1 MERVDYEKLVIHELL
16 TSYDS
21 KELNI
26 TPWYQRRSVWTR
38 PQKAYLINTLFEGK
52 PMPTLYIRHSL
63 DIETEKS
70 IKEVVDGQQ
79 RIRSI
84 LEYRAGEFSAR
95 HPAHKT
101 RVKYDKLSPKE
112 RGDFLMTSL
121 SVGYLIG
128 ADDTDVIEI
137 FGRLNSVAKTLNAEE
152 KRCAKYSGEVKQFS
166 LRVASKHVELWRS
179 LGIFTANDIS
189 RMTEVE
195 FVSELALNMKNG
207 LSAHSARALD
217 YFYRDSDE
225 EFTEQ
230 NEFEERMEKV
240 FSKIAEMSPSAIK
253 DTIFSRI
260 PPFFSLFV
268 VLDSISADIERSRLE
283 DSLYEID
290 RSFNSGIPITERSE
304 EDADFYIACTSTTQG
319 IKSREIR
326 DAYLRSKLG
335 IE

>member
-1 MERVDYEKLVIHELL
+1 MERVDYEKMIIKELL
-16 TSYDS
+16 DSYDS
-21 KELNI
+21 KDLNI

-52 PMPTLYIRHSL
+52 PIPTLYIRHSL

-84 LEYRAGEFSAR
+84 LEYRAGDFRAR

-101 RVKYDKLSPKE
+101 RVNYDKLSPKE

-128 ADDTDVIEI
+128 ADDTDVIEV

-166 LRVASKHVELWRS
+166 LRVAAKHVELWRS

-189 RMTEVE
+189 RMTEVG
-195 FVSELALNMKNG
+195 FVSELALNMKYG
-207 LSAHSARALD
+207 LSAHSAYALD
-217 YFYRDSDE
+217 KFYREFDE
-225 EFTEQ
+225 EFEEQ
-230 NEFEERMEKV
+230 HEFEARMEKV
-240 FSKIAEMSPSAIK
+240 FSKVAEMNPSAVK
-253 DTIFSRI
+253 DTILSRV
-260 PPFFSLFV
+260 PLFFSLFL
-268 VLDSISADIERSRLE
+268 VLDSINADIEKYKLE

-290 RSFNSGIPITERSE
+290 GSFNSGIPITERKE

-319 IKSREIR
+319 IKSRQIR
-326 DAYLRSKLG
+326 DTYLRHMLG
-335 IE
+335 L

>member
-1 MERVDYEKLVIHELL
+1 MERVDYQKLTIRELL

-38 PQKAYLINTLFEGK
+38 PQKAYLINTLLENK
-52 PMPTLYIRHSL
+52 PVPTLYIRHYL

-84 LEYRAGEFSAR
+84 LEYRAGEFNAR

-101 RVKYDKLSPKE
+101 RVKYDGLSRTE
-112 RGDFLMTSL
+112 RTDFLLTSL

-179 LGIFTANDIS
+179 LGIFTATDIS

-195 FVSELALNMKNG
+195 FVSELARNMKNG
-207 LSAHSARALD
+207 LSAHSSRALD
-217 YFYRDSDE
+217 YFYRDFDE

-230 NEFEERMEKV
+230 NEFEDRMEKV
-240 FSKIAEMSPSAIK
+240 FSKIAEMNPSAIK

-268 VLDSISADIERSRLE
+268 VLDSISADIGKSNLE
-283 DSLYEID
+283 ASLYGID
-290 RSFNSGIPITERSE
+290 RSFNSGIPITERSK

-319 IKSREIR
+319 IKSRTIR

-335 IE
+335 IG

>member
-1 MERVDYEKLVIHELL
+1 MDRVDYEKIVIRELL
-16 TSYDS
+16 ASHDS

-84 LEYRAGEFSAR
+84 LEYRAGEFRAR

-101 RVKYDKLSPKE
+101 RLTYDKLSPKE

-128 ADDTDVIEI
+128 ADDTDVIEV

-166 LRVASKHVELWRS
+166 LRVAARHVELWRS
-179 LGIFTANDIS
+179 LGI
-189 RMTEVE
+189 
-195 FVSELALNMKNG
+195 
-207 LSAHSARALD
+207 
-217 YFYRDSDE
+217 Y
-225 EFTEQ
+225 
-230 NEFEERMEKV
+230 
-240 FSKIAEMSPSAIK
+240 SK
-253 DTIFSRI
+253 
-260 PPFFSLFV
+260 
-268 VLDSISADIERSRLE
+268 
-283 DSLYEID
+283 
-290 RSFNSGIPITERSE
+290 
-304 EDADFYIACTSTTQG
+304 
-319 IKSREIR
+319 
-326 DAYLRSKLG
+326 
-335 IE
+335 

>member
-1 MERVDYEKLVIHELL
+1 MDRVDYEKIVIRELL
-16 TSYDS
+16 ASYDS

-84 LEYRAGEFSAR
+84 LEYRAGDFRAR

-101 RVKYDKLSPKE
+101 RVKYAKLSPKE
-112 RGDFLMTSL
+112 RGAFLMTSL

-166 LRVASKHVELWRS
+166 LRVAAQHVGLWRS
-179 LGIFTANDIS
+179 LGIFTATDIS

-195 FVSELALNMKNG
+195 FVSELALNMKTG
-207 LSAHSARALD
+207 LSAHSARALNN
-217 YFYRDSDE
+217 FYKDFDE

-240 FSKIAEMSPSAIK
+240 FSKIAEVNPSAIK

-260 PPFFSLFV
+260 PLFFSLFL
-268 VLDSISADIERSRLE
+268 VLDSIRADIAKSKLE
-283 DSLYEID
+283 APLYEID
-290 RSFNSGIPITERSE
+290 RSFNSDIPITERSE
-304 EDADFYIACTSTTQG
+304 EDANFYIACTSTTQG
-319 IKSREIR
+319 IKSRQIR
-326 DAYLRSKLG
+326 DAYLRSELG
-335 IE
+335 IK

>member
-1 MERVDYEKLVIHELL
+1 MERVDYEKMVIRELL
-16 TSYDS
+16 NSYDS

-38 PQKAYLINTLFEGK
+38 PQKAYLINTLFEKK
-52 PMPTLYIRHSL
+52 PVPTLYIRHSL

-84 LEYRAGEFSAR
+84 LEYRDGQFNAR
-95 HPAHKT
+95 HPVHKT
-101 RVKYDKLSPKE
+101 RVKYDKLSGKE
-112 RGDFLMTSL
+112 RADFLLTSL

-128 ADDTDVIEI
+128 ADDSDVIEI
-137 FGRLNSVAKTLNAEE
+137 FGRLNSVAKTLNGQE

-166 LRVASKHVELWRS
+166 LRVATKHVELWRS
-179 LGIFTANDIS
+179 LRIFTANDIS

-195 FVSELALNMKNG
+195 FVSELALNMKYG

-217 YFYRDSDE
+217 YFYRDFDE

-230 NEFEERMEKV
+230 SEFEERMEKV
-240 FSKIAEMSPSAIK
+240 FSKIAEMNPSSIK
-253 DTIFSRI
+253 DTIFFRI
-260 PPFFSLFV
+260 PIFFSLFI
-268 VLDSISADIERSRLE
+268 VLDSIGADIKKSNLE

-290 RSFNSGIPITERSE
+290 RSFNSGIPITERNA
-304 EDADFYIACTSTTQG
+304 EDAGFYIACTSTTQG
-319 IKSREIR
+319 IKSRELR
-326 DAYLRSKLG
+326 NAYLRSKLG

>member
-1 MERVDYEKLVIHELL
+1 MDRVDYEKIVIRELL
-16 TSYDS
+16 ASYDS

-38 PQKAYLINTLFEGK
+38 PQKAYLVNTLFEGK

-84 LEYRAGEFSAR
+84 LEYRAGEFGAR

-112 RGDFLMTSL
+112 RGDFLMTSI

-128 ADDTDVIEI
+128 ADDTDVIEV

-166 LRVASKHVELWRS
+166 LRVAARHVELWRS

-207 LSAHSARALD
+207 LSAHSASALNK
-217 YFYRDSDE
+217 FYKELDE
-225 EFTEQ
+225 EFPEQ
-230 NEFEERMEKV
+230 DEFEDRMEKV
-240 FSKIAEMSPSAIK
+240 FSKIAEMNPSAIK
-253 DTIFSRI
+253 DTILSRI
-260 PPFFSLFV
+260 PLFFSLFI
-268 VLDSISADIERSRLE
+268 VLDSIRADIDKSKLE
-283 DSLYEID
+283 VPLYEID
-290 RSFNSGIPITERSE
+290 RSFNSGIPITERNE

-319 IKSREIR
+319 IKSRQTR
-326 DAYLRSKLG
+326 DTYLRHMLG
-335 IE
+335 L